1 MPDIPGA
8 VADGVAFAVATGPGV
23 LQIEHGESEVL
34 PGGHVRV
41 RVAYVGVCHS
51 DTAKVREGQEPFP
64 ARLGHEVSGTITES
78 TDAALPV
85 GTQVAAYV
93 SDGYATEIVVPTD
106 RIIPLNPGCDL
117 VDAALSEPFACVI
130 GGIEM
135 LDLAHVPEVVVVGA
149 GFMGLMAVR
158 LLAARGH
165 RIIVVEPRDE
175 MRERALALGAQ
186 TALTPA
192 EASALEQGCEVVI
205 EATGAAAG
213 LELAAS
219 LVKIAGTLGVMG
231 YHQSNAG
238 ARTVNMESWNFRAL
252 RVLSLHHRNPD
263 DVMRWMDR
271 AQRLAALGIVRPS
284 ELVDAR
290 VALDDLPG
298 LFATNEKAGA
308 IKTVLA
314 FT

>member
-1 MPDIPGA
+1 MPDIPGTG
-8 VADGVAFAVATGPGV
+8 ADGVAFAVATGPGV